1 MPSLEYGSLMQDVGV
16 FAPLHVRVSGTQCHG
31 FVGGPFINGR
41 EEHPGFHS
49 PSYRFPRGRLAI
61 RTAKLL

>member
-16 FAPLHVRVSGTQCHG
+16 FAPVLVQVSGTQCHG
-31 FVGGPFINGR
+31 FISGHFLNGR

-49 PSYRFPRGRLAI
+49 PSYIFPRGRLAI
-61 RTAKLL
+61 QTDMLL